1 LLNPSYRF
9 GASKARF
16 FAEFGF
22 TLDAWEV
29 LALALQRDGW
39 DNEVSKKKETGF
51 GPRCEVEGELAAPDG
66 RRPRVPHG
74 LAGRCWRDH
83 PASDYRSSDGSEV
96 MIHKHACVVLTQDI
110 PDDGLKA
117 GDVGTVVHIHRDAAA
132 YEIEFMTLTG
142 RTVAVVTVL
151 PDQLLP
157 VSSRDVNHVRELAA
171 SYCNEA
177 SDA

>member
-66 RRPRVPHG
+66 RRPRV
-74 LAGRCWRDH
+74 RTVWQ
-83 PASDYRSSDGSEV
+83 V
-96 MIHKHACVVLTQDI
+96 
-110 PDDGLKA
+110 
-117 GDVGTVVHIHRDAAA
+117 DVG
-132 YEIEFMTLTG
+132 EITPRLITAHPM
-142 RTVAVVTVL
+142 
-151 PDQLLP
+151 
-157 VSSRDVNHVRELAA
+157 
-171 SYCNEA
+171 EA
-177 SDA
+177 KS